1 MSATKKILATV
12 IIAGSLF
19 GGSSSASAA
28 DTKDAAIARAQ
39 AQAAFQSQ
47 MNTYV
52 NAHRAIVDAHRAANA
67 KALADFQAALAT
79 VTTDAELKAA
89 KDARKAAVSAA
100 GTTAKSAM
108 SALVKPTKPAKPAPI
123 DVSLRSLFEQF
134 FSCFTHQFHGKSS
147 KCPLSQ
153 ATTKRTGTA
162 KTFFFPGF
170 DSVQGA
176 QYRYANPGSWGHLVA
191 SLRLAHCGH

>member
-1 MSATKKILATV
+1 MKMSASKKFLATA
-12 IIAGSLF
+12 IIATSLL
-19 GGSSSASAA
+19 GGVSSASAA

-89 KDARKAAVSAA
+89 KDARKAAVTAA
-100 GTTAKSAM
+100 GTTAKAAM
-108 SALVKPTKPAKPAPI
+108 SALVKPAKPAKAEKAP
-123 DVSLRSLFEQF
+123 
-134 FSCFTHQFHGKSS
+134 KAP
-147 KCPLSQ
+147 K
-153 ATTKRTGTA
+153 A
-162 KTFFFPGF
+162 
-170 DSVQGA
+170 
-176 QYRYANPGSWGHLVA
+176 
-191 SLRLAHCGH
+191 

>member
-1 MSATKKILATV
+1 MKMSATKKFLATA
-12 IIAGSLF
+12 IIATSLL
-19 GGSSSASAA
+19 GGVSSASAA

-89 KDARKAAVSAA
+89 KDARKAAVKAA
-100 GTTAKSAM
+100 GTTAKAAKA
-108 SALVKPTKPAKPAPI
+108 ALVKPAKPA
-123 DVSLRSLFEQF
+123 
-134 FSCFTHQFHGKSS
+134 K
-147 KCPLSQ
+147 
-153 ATTKRTGTA
+153 AA
-162 KTFFFPGF
+162 KAPK
-170 DSVQGA
+170 A
-176 QYRYANPGSWGHLVA
+176 
-191 SLRLAHCGH
+191 